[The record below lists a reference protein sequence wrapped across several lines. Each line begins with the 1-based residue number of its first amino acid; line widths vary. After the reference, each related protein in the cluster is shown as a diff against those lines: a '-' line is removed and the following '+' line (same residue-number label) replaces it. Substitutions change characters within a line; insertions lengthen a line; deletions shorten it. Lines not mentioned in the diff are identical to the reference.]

1 MRGTR
6 VRSRGTGR
14 RYTRSGQLA
23 ITQGALQALPLSP
36 GRVGF
41 LSTAMFMLH
50 LPTPYPPRAMALLL
64 DFLVEKVAASG
75 SLEGAD

>member
-1 MRGTR
+1 
-6 VRSRGTGR
+6 
-14 RYTRSGQLA
+14 
-23 ITQGALQALPLSP
+23 
-36 GRVGF
+36 
-41 LSTAMFMLH
+41 MFMLH